1 MASWLQEFQ
10 AHNRDVLHDKVDT
23 AVFEATGDNILK
35 TASAMLE
42 AKIKKEKIK
51 ELLIKYW
58 DLRPSYAD
66 FFIEKA
72 EDNQK

>member
-10 AHNRDVLHDKVDT
+10 THNRDVLQDKVDT

-58 DLRPSYAD
+58 NLRPSDVD

>member
-10 AHNRDVLHDKVDT
+10 AHNRDVLQDKVDT
-23 AVFEATGDNILK
+23 AVFEATEDNILK

-58 DLRPSYAD
+58 DLRPSDAD

>member
-10 AHNRDVLHDKVDT
+10 AHNRDVLQDKVDT

-58 DLRPSYAD
+58 DLRPSDAD